1 MRVLDVQ
8 LNLQEPMRFPSSVLD
23 AHEMKESAEPGPP
36 ALDHCFPEEQ
46 NEKFL
51 VNYISDYQ
59 LHDVFVDG
67 GDRELYV
74 EQMYKVHWKGWQDSR
89 TKSDWTWEP
98 ARNLD
103 EANGRSSRLSL
114 SLKDRL

>member
-1 MRVLDVQ
+1 MK
-8 LNLQEPMRFPSSVLD
+8 FSVI
-23 AHEMKESAEPGPP
+23 
-36 ALDHCFPEEQ
+36 
-46 NEKFL
+46 
-51 VNYISDYQ
+51 YISDYQ

-67 GDRELYV
+67 GDREPYV

-103 EANGRSSRLSL
+103 KAREAMEVYKRQKGVSSRMTMKRAISG
-114 SLKDRL
+114 KGA